1 MNAEA
6 IASISV
12 AVVALTQL
20 IKMSAIPTENRS
32 VVIGIVFGLS
42 ALGVG
47 LWGFSHEPMWLR
59 ELAWSYFAG
68 WVLVATSAAGVFGLA
83 QKQPPISDPP
93 VDASPVAVVR
103 KRRTVS

>member
-42 ALGVG
+42 ALGIAV
-47 LWGFSHEPMWLR
+47 WGFSHEPLLVR

-93 VDASPVAVVR
+93 VEVPAVAVAR
-103 KRRTVS
+103 KRRPVS